1 MEDGAD
7 LSGTESDVT
16 VVLEYSDVVGEVDTV
31 GLQAEHTQ
39 PDSECP
45 IIEAGTGEGDTI
57 DTLLDVYSNN
67 SDISLD
73 FGSDSEDVGVGT
85 GVQIQTEA
93 APPKEIYKSIGF
105 YNSMDEADQ
114 ALHCF
119 NRFVYTYR
127 TRYLSPFVLG
137 KVYQCRSHIGCDHRL
152 KLATHRVDE
161 NTFRHQLLQR
171 GKHSG
176 TNIQLP
182 ARGISPVLKPEL
194 DALLKLGMSAGRV
207 RNMLLFKY
215 IREPDM
221 LAHVPYVR
229 KMENRKA
236 YLKKKVTGGW
246 EINKFIAL
254 RNWSA
259 LRMCQD
265 RATFLSVDVDNF
277 SDMNSM
283 IVLHDFEHTVIV
295 NEQPVESMG
304 VIVTTRALF
313 KNICRAVQDQGSTL
327 VMSTDGTYK
336 FHFGGWT
343 LVDCGGISVEST
355 DVGFV
360 HRFRPWLYI
369 FVRTE
374 SQFAYEQLFRTLV
387 KYARE
392 FYDIDIVSIRR
403 AMSCTCKRFKHSG
416 WVCSHIIASLHLLDK
431 LNIERALETIPMRGL
446 PGRPRSTRGGL
457 YRDGTCAVD
466 RLIEVFTKNPGRA
479 LKWPVVEEF
488 EVVDDGVAGPDRR
501 IGQVAA
507 CRLCPHDGVY
517 IWTATFVD
525 GDTAEYKVEELVHAI
540 RRARDMSAS
549 V

>member
-1 MEDGAD
+1 
-7 LSGTESDVT
+7 
-16 VVLEYSDVVGEVDTV
+16 
-31 GLQAEHTQ
+31 
-39 PDSECP
+39 
-45 IIEAGTGEGDTI
+45 
-57 DTLLDVYSNN
+57 
-67 SDISLD
+67 
-73 FGSDSEDVGVGT
+73 
-85 GVQIQTEA
+85 
-93 APPKEIYKSIGF
+93 
-105 YNSMDEADQ
+105 MDEADR
-114 ALHCF
+114 ALHGF

-161 NTFRHQLLQR
+161 NTFRYQLLQR

-221 LAHVPYVR
+221 LAHVPDVR

-236 YLKKKVTGGW
+236 YLKKKVTSHHRVIKVIVTDFKKAPTISVLNSVLPRVLLYDATNLSSVTQGHYAEGPLPLGAVMKAKSFLLDPQNHRIVPTKATQRPARIFFNTSKSMVQPKNMAGSPVTAARTERFQRSLRGWLGG
-246 EINKFIAL
+246 EVPVADIQF
-254 RNWSA
+254 
-259 LRMCQD
+259 
-265 RATFLSVDVDNF
+265 TFLSLHQVT
-277 SDMNSM
+277 
-283 IVLHDFEHTVIV
+283 LHDLHLSQIEDL
-295 NEQPVESMG
+295 QLQS
-304 VIVTTRALF
+304 R
-313 KNICRAVQDQGSTL
+313 
-327 VMSTDGTYK
+327 
-336 FHFGGWT
+336 W
-343 LVDCGGISVEST
+343 
-355 DVGFV
+355 
-360 HRFRPWLYI
+360 RFP
-369 FVRTE
+369 E
-374 SQFAYEQLFRTLV
+374 
-387 KYARE
+387 
-392 FYDIDIVSIRR
+392 IVSIRR

-431 LNIERALETIPMRGL
+431 LNIERALETIPMRGP

-457 YRDGTCAVD
+457 HRDDTCAVD

-488 EVVDDGVAGPDRR
+488 EVVDDGVAVPDRR

-507 CRLCPHDGVY
+507 CRLSPHDGVY